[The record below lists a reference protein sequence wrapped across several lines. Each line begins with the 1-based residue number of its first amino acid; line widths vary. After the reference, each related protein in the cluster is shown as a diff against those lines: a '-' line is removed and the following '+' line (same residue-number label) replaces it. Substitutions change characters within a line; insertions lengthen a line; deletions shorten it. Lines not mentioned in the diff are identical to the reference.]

1 MFVAAHAFLGFLLG
15 LIFLEIT
22 GDRRAVPVCVAGALL
37 PDLLDK
43 PLALLVPSLGS
54 GRTIG
59 HCFLF
64 ILILSFLALLLYKC
78 RHTLLGVAFVA
89 GVFFHQ
95 ISDSMW
101 ETMQTW
107 LFPVFGPFPIIAV
120 RSYTGYYLWLELLS
134 PSEWLFFLASLVI
147 LAGLLAVKPLR
158 PGYYLITA
166 AILCLMGII
175 LLLSAWSGQGASFFA
190 PSYPAIPSALTGILA
205 IAGAVFFI
213 AIARN
218 KIRIP

>member
-1 MFVAAHAFLGFLLG
+1 MFVVAHAFLGFLLG

-22 GDRRAVPVCVAGALL
+22 GNRWAVPFCVAGALL

-43 PLALLVPSLGS
+43 PLALLVPALGS

-59 HCFLF
+59 HCLLF
-64 ILILSFLALLLYKC
+64 ILIISFFALLLYKY

-89 GVFFHQ
+89 GVFLHQ
-95 ISDSMW
+95 IFDSMW

-107 LFPVFGPFPIIAV
+107 LFPVFGPFPIMTV
-120 RSYTGYYLWLELLS
+120 KSYTGYYLWLELLS

-147 LAGLLAVKPLR
+147 LAGMLLVKPLR
-158 PGYYLITA
+158 SCYYLIMA
-166 AILCLMGII
+166 AILGFMGIF
-175 LLLSAWSGQGASFFA
+175 LLASAWSGQGASFFA
-190 PSYPAIPSALTGILA
+190 PSYPVIPSALTGILA
-205 IAGAVFFI
+205 LVGAVFFI

-218 KIRIP
+218 KIRIT